1 MPPNWRAILLQE
13 PADTLPTRPDRLY
26 RSAALSLATDAE
38 RAGCPDGLTWFDLRI
53 DDELRRDRHRSLPS
67 SWQTV
72 RYPIV
77 AGEEAFTREQTMRSI
92 ADIAAGRMTW
102 GDLYC
107 AALTAA
113 AARFAGALEA
123 LAAVEGPVV
132 IACQGGRDRTGILVA
147 LLLSVVGA
155 DRQVII
161 DDYLRTNLDKDE
173 ANRRQP
179 PLDPAFGAA
188 RFSAPLDLT
197 CHTSDIVQ
205 LLDHLDGL
213 GGARAY
219 LAAEL
224 SERDIDAIVGRLRPR
239 LLL

>member
-13 PADTLPTRPDRLY
+13 PAGTLPNRPDRLY

-38 RAGCPDGLTWFDLRI
+38 RASCPAGLTWFDLRI

-67 SWQTV
+67 SWRTV

-77 AGEEAFTREQTMRSI
+77 AEQEAFTREQTLRSI
-92 ADIAAGRMTW
+92 ADIAAGRKSW

-107 AALTAA
+107 AAIDAA
-113 AARFAGALEA
+113 VARFAGALDA

-155 DRQVII
+155 DRQVIV

-179 PLDPAFGAA
+179 PLDAA
-188 RFSAPLDLT
+188 IDAAELDLT

-224 SERDIDAIVGRLRPR
+224 AERDIDAIVERLRPR